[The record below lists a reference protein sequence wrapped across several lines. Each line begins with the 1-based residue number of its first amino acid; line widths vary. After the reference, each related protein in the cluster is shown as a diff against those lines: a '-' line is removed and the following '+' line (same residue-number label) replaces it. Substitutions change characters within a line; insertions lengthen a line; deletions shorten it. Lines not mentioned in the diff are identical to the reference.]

1 VIYKTR
7 PVTGQGKYLLDSVLR
22 ACDVLQ
28 AFHFEGE
35 ALRLRDIVART
46 GINKTTVFRIL
57 RSLEQGKLIEV
68 LPPDRYQ
75 STIRPIQTRRL
86 YVGYA
91 AQGSDLLFSREIT
104 ASITRAADAEK
115 VALLSLSNEFSPK
128 TALRNADKLIKARVD
143 IAIEHQTFE
152 EVAPLIAA
160 KFREAKIPLIA
171 VGFPHPGAAY
181 YGANNY
187 EAGLI
192 AGRALGRWAKQRWPD
207 VTPEVMLLGRLMGG
221 SVPQLRM
228 EGMERGLHE
237 LLGEQGFRAVHVN
250 GDGHFDGALRAVRRH
265 LRFGGATKTLVA
277 AINDP
282 SALGA
287 LRAFEEAGLLNECAV
302 FGQGGSVDA
311 RAELRRPGTRLI
323 GTVAYFPEN
332 YGPELMALAAG
343 ILGNKPTPNAVLIAH
358 RMLTPANVNHVYPN
372 DSAFSAEH
380 SSLMHFD

>member
-1 VIYKTR
+1 M
-7 PVTGQGKYLLDSVLR
+7 PEQGKYLLDSVLR

-28 AFHFEGE
+28 AFRFEGE
-35 ALRLRDIVART
+35 ALRLRDIVSRT
-46 GINKTTVFRIL
+46 GFNKTTVFRIM
-57 RSLEQGKLIEV
+57 RSLEKGKLIEV
-68 LPPDRYQ
+68 LPPDRYR
-75 STIRPIQTRRL
+75 SAIRPIQTRRL
-86 YVGYA
+86 YIGYA

-104 ASITRAADAEK
+104 ASITRAADVEK
-115 VALLSLSNEFSPK
+115 VALLALSNEFSLK

-152 EVAPLIAA
+152 EAAPLIAA

-171 VGFPHPGAAY
+171 IGFPHPGAVY

-187 EAGLI
+187 DAGLV

-207 VTPEVMLLGRLMGG
+207 EVHEAILLGRLMGG

-228 EGMERGLHE
+228 EGMERGIHE
-237 LLGEQGFRAVHVN
+237 VLGEHRFRVIHVN
-250 GDGHFDGALRAVRRH
+250 SDGHFDGALRAIRRH
-265 LRFGGATKTLVA
+265 LRFGGSGKALVA

-332 YGPELMALAAG
+332 YGPELIALAAG
-343 ILGNKPTPNAVLIAH
+343 ILGNKPTPNTVFLAH

-372 DSAFSAEH
+372 DSAYSAEH
-380 SSLMHFD
+380 STLMHFD